1 MTSLSARITGVIRAP
16 RSTLAAVAAPPRW
29 ADVLLLTTLVGFLAS
44 AILLSTETGR
54 LALVD
59 QWERTAIAFG
69 GTVDDAQ
76 YAQFQDLSSQG
87 IAYAAVTA
95 LTSGPVLVFALTAV
109 LLGASRTVLRSSAS
123 FSQILSI
130 VSHAGVILALRQ
142 VIAAPLSYAN
152 ETLASPTTLVRFAGV
167 IDESSPV
174 ARFLGTIDLFVVW
187 WIIVLAAG
195 MAAITG
201 RRVRPVALA
210 LTGTY
215 VALAVLFAI
224 VMALSG
230 GNA

>member
-16 RSTLAAVAAPPRW
+16 RSTLAAVAATPRW
-29 ADVLLLTTLVGFLAS
+29 ADVLLLTTLVSFLAS

-59 QWERTAIAFG
+59 QWERTALAFG

-76 YAQFQDLSSQG
+76 YAQLQDLSSQG

-95 LTSGPVLVFALTAV
+95 LTSGPVLVFALAAL
-109 LLGASRTVLRSSAS
+109 LLGASRTVVRSTAS
-123 FSQILSI
+123 FSQILAI

-174 ARFLGTIDLFVVW
+174 ARFLGAIDLFVVW

-195 MAAITG
+195 MAAIAG

-215 VALAVLFAI
+215 VALAVLLAI